1 MAHYPFN
8 GATLSFGALT
18 GLEIT
23 SFSMEGGD
31 RAEIDV
37 TDSSSTVR
45 EVIPGF
51 ASPRRLT
58 FGINYTGNHTTLR
71 SELDDC
77 SSETLTVTLG
87 ADCGTP
93 ASHISVSA
101 WLMSFN
107 LNADLD
113 GIVTGDISFL
123 VDETPA

>member
-8 GATLSFGALT
+8 GASLSFADLT

-37 TDSSSTVR
+37 TNSSSTVR

-58 FGINYTGNHTTLR
+58 FGINYTGNQADPPSRARRLHHGSSRHHPGSRLQRPDR
-71 SELDDC
+71 SYPGL
-77 SSETLTVTLG
+77 
-87 ADCGTP
+87 
-93 ASHISVSA
+93 A
-101 WLMSFN
+101 WLMSFS
-107 LNADLD
+107 LNAELD
-113 GIVTGDISFL
+113 GIVTGDLVFL
-123 VDETPA
+123 VDERPD